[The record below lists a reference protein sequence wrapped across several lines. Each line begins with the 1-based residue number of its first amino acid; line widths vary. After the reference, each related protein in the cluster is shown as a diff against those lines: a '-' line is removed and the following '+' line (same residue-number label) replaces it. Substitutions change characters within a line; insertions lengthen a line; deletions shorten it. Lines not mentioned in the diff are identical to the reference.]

1 MTMFMETTRINAER
15 TVGEIHDVLRRHGAN
30 AILNE
35 YEVAN
40 VSAVSFKTLVGGQ
53 EVAFRLPARWK
64 ELETYLRGT
73 GKKPKHPDTYE
84 TWARWEE
91 EKYIVHT
98 GCFVGSLNEFE
109 KRVKETH
116 KDGIH
121 REEYL
126 LFIPLLR
133 KRMESTEEGNKWYL
147 ASKKK

>member
-84 TWARWEE
+84 TWARRVAWRQILRWVEAQFALVE
-91 EKYIVHT
+91 TGMVKIQEVFLPYAQTESGETLFERIEKK
-98 GCFVGSLNEFE
+98 G
-109 KRVKETH
+109 
-116 KDGIH
+116 
-121 REEYL
+121 
-126 LFIPLLR
+126 
-133 KRMESTEEGNKWYL
+133 L
-147 ASKKK
+147 ASIEYKGH